1 MRPELMSGGGG
12 GVAEATAIDPGR
24 FFVIG
29 PLRTGSSLMSR
40 CLDDHPGAICLC
52 ESEINRA
59 LFGPHSFE
67 LHRDRMVRHGLA
79 TEEVLECLDGAD
91 LDDLASLDGW
101 YSTVRPRLARL
112 YGKPEGAILGDKS
125 PDFAESPALVAHLAG
140 RHPLIYTVRDPRAI
154 FLSIHG
160 QDDATP
166 ELKAR
171 RWSMLFEN
179 FLAWEPYLDQ
189 PNVIVARYEDLVAS
203 PEATMRRAYAHIGLD
218 DSPRFLAPFSR
229 VHPPRFLW
237 PTAVDWET
245 GIRRDFDPRR
255 ISSWRTL
262 IPAPLL
268 RQIEADPYVARFR
281 DRFGY
286 EA

>member
-1 MRPELMSGGGG
+1 MRLERMVDA
-12 GVAEATAIDPGR
+12 GVEAAGIAVDPGR

-59 LFGPHSFE
+59 LFGNHDLG
-67 LHRDRMVRHGLA
+67 LHRERMNAHGLA
-79 TEEVLECLDGAD
+79 TAEVAACLDGAEF
-91 LDDLASLDGW
+91 DDLASLDGW
-101 YSTVRPRLARL
+101 YSAVRPRLARL
-112 YGKPEGAILGDKS
+112 YGKPAGAILGDKS
-125 PDFAESPALVAHLAG
+125 PDFYQSPALVGHLAG

-160 QDDATP
+160 QDDSTP
-166 ELKAR
+166 ELKAE
-171 RWSMLFEN
+171 RWAMLFEN
-179 FLAWEPYLDQ
+179 FLTWEPYLDQ
-189 PNVIVARYEDLVAS
+189 PNVCVTRYEDLVTA
-203 PEATMRRAYAHIGLD
+203 PETTMSRVYAHVGLD
-218 DSPRFLAPFSR
+218 DSPRFLTPFPR
-229 VHPPRFLW
+229 RHPARFLW

-245 GIRRDFDPRR
+245 GIRRDFDARR
-255 ISSWRTL
+255 IASWREL

-268 RQIEADPYVARFR
+268 RQIEADPYVARFM